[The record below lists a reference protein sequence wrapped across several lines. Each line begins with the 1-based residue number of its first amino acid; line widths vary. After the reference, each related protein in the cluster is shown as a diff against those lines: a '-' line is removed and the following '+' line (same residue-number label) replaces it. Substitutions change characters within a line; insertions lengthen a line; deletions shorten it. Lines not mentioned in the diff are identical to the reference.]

1 MLKSAKKLKENGKGA
16 KKAFIFTTDAF
27 LVLPLVI
34 LVISSF
40 VSFSVTIRETV
51 VMQEYAYLIG
61 RDSLQY
67 LSEISGTEA
76 GIATSSRS
84 ALEYIIV
91 QIANNDLVGAR
102 NSITSI
108 LGRSIPPSVG
118 YVFEYYDQSSATWV
132 QVIQGGNAL
141 KTSNPKFQ
149 VTASKVVT
157 ALTDPVTNQFSSCA
171 AAVTCTNPPSTR
183 YVAGKV
189 FGPTYVRLRIFI

>member
-118 YVFEYYDQSSATWV
+118 YVFE
-132 QVIQGGNAL
+132 
-141 KTSNPKFQ
+141 
-149 VTASKVVT
+149 
-157 ALTDPVTNQFSSCA
+157 
-171 AAVTCTNPPSTR
+171 
-183 YVAGKV
+183 
-189 FGPTYVRLRIFI
+189 